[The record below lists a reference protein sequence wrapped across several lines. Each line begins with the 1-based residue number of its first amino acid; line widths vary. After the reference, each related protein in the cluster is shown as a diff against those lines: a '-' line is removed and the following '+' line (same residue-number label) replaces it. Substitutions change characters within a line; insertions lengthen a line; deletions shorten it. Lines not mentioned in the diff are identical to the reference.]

1 MLSNEQLELLKKSN
15 KTLAIIG
22 RFRSK
27 DEQVR
32 YVFKNA
38 GGKDGK
44 ITVAD
49 LFAALKP
56 ELRSSSKGTLPIGD
70 TIFNEYEL
78 DTPLEVGDKGYSQ
91 PILFDSPLLDGTIY
105 SGEEA
110 QGIQK
115 QGKEV
120 VEQLVE
126 SLDTVAYFADSHF
139 TKSLLKIA
147 KHYLVI
153 EANEHLEHKI
163 AVDAQWYKT
172 INSDNSFCSLIV
184 QYLTAYE
191 QDERAIETA
200 FRKYLK
206 SFKDTD
212 GKQIYNDEQVDELAE
227 ALIRCK
233 RVMLDRAE
241 EDETWNKLDRAEKDK
256 TWNKIAQTGNF
267 SWLKN
272 YPSDPNYGLSHPQV
286 GDKDF
291 LAYYNA
297 FIQASDKIHRLVRTQ
312 AIHSSIFCWLASK
325 YKEWDL
331 TSVTEAAREMYR
343 IGVEGQGD
351 KRIRGESREARK
363 RNLKLI
369 QEAKVEENL
378 ANQVEGDS
386 NYQICA
392 EKAEDNIFAAL
403 LPDRAITLK
412 ALRLRAKNL
421 FKTLNQIAG
430 GKAGQILKENDE
442 FNQLFVKYYRTI
454 LNTDLDANRD
464 AETQIEEFKGGLKEQ
479 AAIDKEAQKFQNFD
493 INVFIDIVIDKA
505 REEIDKAEP
514 EERKSIIK
522 VKVKE
527 AFIKEFAQKSKNRFA
542 EEYLNN
548 QDQIKK
554 EEQLAQELYDL
565 RSGQEVIA
573 NEDIA
578 GSPVYVMTDLSM
590 PDFENIDEDVKQAR
604 KDKTQQ
610 AAQTSAQSGL
620 ITSVTAPKPKALE
633 SIPANTSGKVT
644 DAECKKIGSYK
655 IQEDNIELEAED
667 IQTAEYFDSAEA
679 EIKIEGQTYKL
690 QELDIPELMD
700 LPKADEIEKINA
712 IAETTQ
718 NNYEQ
723 LSKSMDKI
731 LNKYRDESSEEPDFN
746 RAFRSLLLCEYIQA
760 APKGTTQIGRED
772 LSNILGLMVD
782 IVEHLGEVDNSSK
795 ILDGVLS
802 KEPELLRLLQK
813 INLSQYYPVEEG
825 EEGKR
830 NISTILQ
837 YHYELCK
844 KLNNVKKYLQ
854 ELAEIK
860 SFFEIMQRTD
870 LEIVILNT
878 TLEEYGDI
886 YNIDDFDTFSFNAD
900 CPSVVYLTSQSQ
912 ASVDSLTTIAST
924 LTQLIEQPDNANNLQ
939 IPVFVSPQTLPID
952 KVPLPLV
959 CPITEFDL
967 PNLVFDINGS
977 PEKQKQ
983 NIIVDWKEQQN
994 SYLLLSAATMLPD
1007 SSTTMGSLKNFK
1019 PPVSMK
1025 IRKEFDINLSKGQP
1039 VVDLLRQFWLSP
1051 NCKLLDTLVF
1061 TKWLNVIILAKR
1073 LDNDIDIKGEFGQI
1087 LDEKLWDAREL
1098 PEVCYAAFVTLKELA
1113 ELPIQV
1119 ERNNQFARPTALGGG
1134 DFPITEEYGTALKNQ
1149 EKYIFKLPWKNLFAD
1164 CWQ

>member
-1 MLSNEQLELLKKSN
+1 MLNQQQLDLLKKSN

-22 RFRSK
+22 RFNSE

-44 ITVAD
+44 ISVAD
-49 LFAALKP
+49 LFAKLKP
-56 ELRSSSKGTLPIGD
+56 QLRSSSKGTLPIGD
-70 TIFNEYEL
+70 TIFNKYEL

-110 QGIQK
+110 KGIQQ

-120 VEQLVE
+120 VKQLVE
-126 SLDTVAYFADSHF
+126 SLDTVAYFTDSHF

-147 KHYLVI
+147 KHYLFL

-163 AVDAQWYKT
+163 AEDAQWYKT
-172 INSDNSFCSLIV
+172 INSDNSFCSVIV
-184 QYLTAYE
+184 QYLTAHE
-191 QDERAIETA
+191 QDELEIEIA
-200 FRKYLK
+200 FRKSLK
-206 SFKDTD
+206 SIKDNSE
-212 GKQIYNDEQVDELAE
+212 QVYNDEQVDKLAE

-241 EDETWNKLDRAEKDK
+241 EDETWG
-256 TWNKIAQTGNF
+256 KIAKTKNF

-272 YPSDPNYGLSHPQV
+272 YPSDPDYGLLHPQIGKKV
-286 GDKDF
+286 GDKNF
-291 LAYYNA
+291 LAYYNG
-297 FIQASDKIHRLVRTQ
+297 FIEASDKIHRLVRTQ
-312 AIHSSIFCWLASK
+312 AIHSSVFCWLASK

-331 TSVTEAAREMYR
+331 TSSTEASDKMYS
-343 IGVEGQGD
+343 IGVEEQGD

-369 QEAKVEENL
+369 QEAKVVEQI
-378 ANQVEGDS
+378 ASKVEGDS
-386 NYQICA
+386 NYLIFA

-403 LPDRAITLK
+403 LPDRAVTLK
-412 ALRLRAKNL
+412 ALRLRAKNI
-421 FKTLNQIAG
+421 FKKLNQIAG
-430 GKAGQILKENDE
+430 GKAGQLLRENDE

-454 LNTDLDANRD
+454 LNTDPDVNV
-464 AETQIEEFKGGLKEQ
+464 ETEEQIKEFTDRLNKQ
-479 AAIDKEAQKFQNFD
+479 AVRDKEAEKFKTFD
-493 INVFIDIVIDKA
+493 IKEFIDIVIDKA
-505 REEIDKAEP
+505 KQEEGDK
-514 EERKSIIK
+514 SLK
-522 VKVKE
+522 VRVKE
-527 AFIKEFAQKSKNRFA
+527 AFVKEFAQKSKNRFA
-542 EEYLNN
+542 EEFLKN

-554 EEQLAQELYDL
+554 EEQLAQDLYDL

-573 NEDIA
+573 KEETA

-590 PDFENIDEDVKQAR
+590 PDFESIDEDVKKTR
-604 KDKTQQ
+604 KQKTQQ
-610 AAQTSAQSGL
+610 TVQTAARSSL
-620 ITSVTAPKPKALE
+620 VTSVTAPKPKVLE
-633 SIPANTSGKVT
+633 SIPANTSGEVT
-644 DAECKKIGSYK
+644 DGEGKKIGSYK
-655 IQEDNIELEAED
+655 IQEDNIELEAEN
-667 IQTAEYFDSAEA
+667 IQTAEYFDSALS
-679 EIKIEGQTYKL
+679 EIKIEGQTYKV

-700 LPKADEIEKINA
+700 FPKADEIERINT

-731 LNKYRDESSEEPDFN
+731 LSKYRDEYSEEPDPDFN
-746 RAFRSLLLCEYIQA
+746 RSFRSLLLCEYIQA

-782 IVEHLGEVDNSSK
+782 IVENLGEVDNSK

-844 KLNNVKKYLQ
+844 KLNNVKDYLR

-870 LEIVILNT
+870 LEIVVLNT
-878 TLEEYGDI
+878 TVGEYGDI
-886 YNIDDFDTFSFNAD
+886 YNIDDYDTFCFNAD
-900 CPSVVYLTSQSQ
+900 CPSLVYLTSQSD
-912 ASVDSLTTIAST
+912 ASVDSLTTLANT
-924 LTQLIEQPDNANNLQ
+924 LALLIEDTDNASNLQ
-939 IPVFVSPQTLPID
+939 IPVFVSPQNLPVD

-959 CPITEFDL
+959 CPTTKFNL
-967 PNLVFDINGS
+967 PNLVFDENES
-977 PEKQKQ
+977 SDKQKLD
-983 NIIVDWKEQQN
+983 IVVDWKEHQN
-994 SYLLLSAATMLPD
+994 SYLLLSTATMLPD
-1007 SSTTMGSLKNFK
+1007 SSMVMGSIENFK

-1025 IRKEFDINLSKGQP
+1025 IRKDFDINLSKNQP
-1039 VVDLLRQFWLSP
+1039 VADLLRQFWLSP
-1051 NCKLLDTLVF
+1051 SCKLLDTLIF
-1061 TKWLNVIILAKR
+1061 TKWLNTIILAKR
-1073 LDNDIDIKGEFGQI
+1073 SDNIDIKKEFGQI
-1087 LDEKLWDAREL
+1087 IDEKLWDAREK
-1098 PEVCYAAFVTLKELA
+1098 PDICRAAFATLEVLA
-1113 ELPIQV
+1113 ELPLQV

-1134 DFPITEEYGTALKNQ
+1134 GFPITEEYGTSLEKNG
-1149 EKYIFKLPWKNLFAD
+1149 KYIFELPWKNLFAD
-1164 CWQ
+1164 CWQEG